1 MKVFEETGPAGDR
14 VVALGTFDGVH
25 RGHQA
30 LMEAGK
36 RYALGH
42 GILLRACSFDRHPL
56 EVLRPEAFL
65 QILRKTVR
73 LKAVVAGWN
82 YTFGKGGKGDAGLL
96 QRDGEKNGYD
106 VMIIP
111 PVMTETGEIIS
122 STLIRG
128 RLLEGRIE
136 EAGALMGHP
145 YELRGR
151 VTDGKHM
158 GHRIGVPTANVQ
170 VHPKKQLPAFGVY
183 PCRMRTEERTLPA
196 VVNIGV
202 QPTLPSG
209 KVTVEAHVLDGE
221 PELYGQDVTLELG
234 NLIRS
239 ERKFESA
246 EALTAQIRK
255 DQAAARAWFG
265 KK

>member
-1 MKVFEETGPAGDR
+1 
-14 VVALGTFDGVH
+14 
-25 RGHQA
+25 
-30 LMEAGK
+30 
-36 RYALGH
+36 
-42 GILLRACSFDRHPL
+42 
-56 EVLRPEAFL
+56 
-65 QILRKTVR
+65 
-73 LKAVVAGWN
+73 
-82 YTFGKGGKGDAGLL
+82 
-96 QRDGEKNGYD
+96 
-106 VMIIP
+106 
-111 PVMTETGEIIS
+111 
-122 STLIRG
+122 
-128 RLLEGRIE
+128 
-136 EAGALMGHP
+136 
-145 YELRGR
+145 
-151 VTDGKHM
+151 
-158 GHRIGVPTANVQ
+158 
-170 VHPKKQLPAFGVY
+170 
-183 PCRMRTEERTLPA
+183 MRTEERTLPA